1 MDASVLDA
9 VFGAL
14 VIIADPERFGF
25 LFLGVIFGLALG
37 VLPGLGGVVGL
48 TLLLPFTWE
57 MDPYTALAFLMGL
70 SSVGLRT
77 VPLRRYCSALQVRWG
92 RRKRSLTV
100 FRWRERARRGAPLAP
115 RFPHR

>member
-25 LFLGVIFGLALG
+25 LFLGVIFGLSIG
-37 VLPGLGGVVGL
+37 ILPGLGGVVGL
-48 TLLLPFTWE
+48 TLLLPFTWD

-70 SSVGLRT
+70 SSVVVTSDTITT
-77 VPLRRYCSALQVRWG
+77 VLLGVPGTVGSAATILDG
-92 RRKRSLTV
+92 
-100 FRWRERARRGAPLAP
+100 FPWRERVRRGAPSAP